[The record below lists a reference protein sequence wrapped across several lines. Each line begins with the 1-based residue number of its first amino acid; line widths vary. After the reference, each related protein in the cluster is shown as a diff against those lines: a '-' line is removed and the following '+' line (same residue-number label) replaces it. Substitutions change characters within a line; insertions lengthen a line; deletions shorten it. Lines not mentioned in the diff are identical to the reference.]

1 MYRDFDVPVVPLAT
15 NLGLFW
21 PQEET
26 RKTPGIATL
35 EFLEPIPTGLPKDE
49 FLARLETAIEGKTA
63 ELIAEATGRPITA
76 AVQVPTPSE
85 AALAAAAAAA

>member
-1 MYRDFDVPVVPLAT
+1 MYRDFDMPVVPLAT

-21 PQEET
+21 PQESS
-26 RKTPGIATL
+26 RKTPGTATL

-49 FLARLETAIEGKTA
+49 FLARLEAAIEGKTA
-63 ELIAEATGRPITA
+63 ELIAEATGQPISH

-85 AALAAAAAAA
+85 VALAATAAA